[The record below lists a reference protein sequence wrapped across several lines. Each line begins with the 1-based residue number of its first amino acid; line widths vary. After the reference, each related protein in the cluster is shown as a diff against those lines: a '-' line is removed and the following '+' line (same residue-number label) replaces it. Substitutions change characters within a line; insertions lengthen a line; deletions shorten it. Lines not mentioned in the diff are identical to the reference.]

1 MSLVDY
7 AASSD
12 EDEPQ
17 TPTEEEEIEQVK
29 ENPEK
34 RPCFGVPVAGPSTS
48 APPND
53 DPVHAHNR

>member
-12 EDEPQ
+12 EDEENEP
-17 TPTEEEEIEQVK
+17 VK

-34 RPCFGVPVAGPSTS
+34 RPRFEGPAPAPSTS
-48 APPND
+48 APPTLD
-53 DPVHAHNR
+53 G